1 MRIGRTPADHS
12 PSSICDVWD
21 GVVGL
26 AACLISFGVYA
37 WTTAPSVTLLDSGEF
52 LVAAQHFG
60 VPHPTGYPLWTF
72 LAWLFSLLPLGNDA
86 WEINLLSGVLGAL
99 AVGLT
104 AGLSRSSLR
113 WLFPDLHQ
121 KLPGLITLSSLS
133 AALLFAFSFS
143 MWSQAVITEVYTLHA
158 LLVAGFLT
166 ALYAWIRKPLSEG
179 RLGITFFLLT
189 LAFSN
194 HQLTI
199 CLIPLPLA
207 AILLIRREIFWDV
220 VLAGLFTA
228 AGFYLLMGKLSG
240 DAMVWKAT
248 VRFAIFTGVVLLVF
262 LPRRKLR
269 GPRYFVILPAAV
281 VAGLLPYGYLPLAS
295 STNPPMNWGYTREP
309 TGLFH
314 TFNRSQYPGPLTEQS
329 LRVVGRLM
337 GVPAKSDFAPA
348 PIRDRHA
355 PPERSQMEL
364 LGEWIRFFFL
374 QLLRSFTAAG
384 LAAYLASF
392 SLLFLWRNRPK
403 LAWGILLQCAFL
415 LAALLQPALDK
426 AQTDLSGWWLQMPY
440 HTYTNLLFALLC
452 AAGFVR
458 LLSAL
463 LLRCPAL
470 KPAIWLLPLLS
481 LSPLLTNFS
490 ECSQRGH
497 WFGWMYGHDMLRD
510 LPRGSV
516 LIGGTDPGRF
526 IPTYMIFG
534 ESPQKARH
542 KKDPAFD
549 RRDLFVITQN
559 ALGDPQYMK
568 YLRDQYTSE
577 RPPVTNAFETW
588 LGRKSAYPTDTLIL
602 PDEEQVREAI
612 EEASKPIPPDG
623 RPLESDFSIL
633 PFSAV
638 LHWIWLK
645 NRDWRDFFIEESFP
659 IAWTY
664 DYAIP
669 WGLVYKLAPNKLDQ
683 IPRDAVERD
692 FAFWKD
698 YKNRLLSDPDFL
710 VDIDARR
717 SFSRLRCT
725 TGNIYRHRK
734 MHSEAETAYRE
745 ALELWPCEP
754 GVIHALAQ
762 LLWERGAFD
771 QAAILCDSALAQ
783 DPRNEALQGLM
794 SLVARRREKQEVIEK
809 LTARLTR
816 NPLDRGS
823 LKGLI
828 MLLSSV
834 GESDKANDLLLHG
847 YKQFGEDPD
856 FLRFAAAHDVL
867 NGQPLNSL
875 APALQLKEIE
885 PENPANLFILAHA
898 WYFHTNY
905 PEFFKTM
912 QEAIRLGG
920 IPVRE
925 MFQSDPLFAPI
936 REHEE
941 FRRKDLPTP

>member
-1 MRIGRTPADHS
+1 
-12 PSSICDVWD
+12 
-21 GVVGL
+21 
-26 AACLISFGVYA
+26 
-37 WTTAPSVTLLDSGEF
+37 
-52 LVAAQHFG
+52 
-60 VPHPTGYPLWTF
+60 
-72 LAWLFSLLPLGNDA
+72 
-86 WEINLLSGVLGAL
+86 
-99 AVGLT
+99 
-104 AGLSRSSLR
+104 
-113 WLFPDLHQ
+113 
-121 KLPGLITLSSLS
+121 
-133 AALLFAFSFS
+133 

-166 ALYAWIRKPLSEG
+166 ALYAWIRKPQSEG

-199 CLIPLPLA
+199 CLIPLPLL

-240 DAMVWKAT
+240 DEMVWKAT
-248 VRFAIFTGVVLLVF
+248 VRFAIFTGVLLLF
-262 LPRRKLR
+262 SLPWRKFRGLR
-269 GPRYFVILPAAV
+269 YYVMLPLAV

-348 PIRDRHA
+348 PIRNRHA
-355 PPERSQMEL
+355 PPERTQMES
-364 LGEWIRFFFL
+364 LGEWIHFFSL
-374 QLLRSFTAAG
+374 QLLRSFTVAG
-384 LAAYLASF
+384 FAAYIASF
-392 SLLFLWRNRPK
+392 SLLFLWRDRPK
-403 LAWGILLQCAFL
+403 FAWGILLQCAFL

-426 AQTDLSGWWLQMPY
+426 AQIDLAGWWLQMPY

-458 LLSAL
+458 LLGTI
-463 LLRCPAL
+463 LLRCPIL
-470 KPAIWLLPLLS
+470 KPTMWLLPFIAIV
-481 LSPLLTNFS
+481 PLLANFN
-490 ECSQRGH
+490 ECSQRER
-497 WFGWMYGHDMLRD
+497 WFGWMYGHDMLQN
-510 LPRGSV
+510 LPKGSV

-534 ESPQKARH
+534 ESSQEARH

-577 RPPVTNAFETW
+577 RPPVANAFETW
-588 LGRKSAYPTDTLIL
+588 LGRKTAYPQDTLTL
-602 PDEEQVREAI
+602 PDEEQVRKAI
-612 EEASKPIPPDG
+612 EEASQPMPPDG
-623 RPLESDFSIL
+623 RPLESNFSIL

-638 LHWIWLK
+638 LHWVWLK
-645 NRDWRDFFIEESFP
+645 NKDWRDFFVEESFP
-659 IAWTY
+659 IVWTY

-669 WGLVYKLAPNKLDQ
+669 WGLVYKLNPTKLDQ
-683 IPRDAVERD
+683 IPREAVERD

-698 YKNRLLSDPDFL
+698 YKARLLSDPRFL
-710 VDIDARR
+710 SDVDARR
-717 SFSRLRCT
+717 SFSHLRYT

-734 MHSEAETAYRE
+734 MNSEAEAAYRE
-745 ALELWPCEP
+745 AFELCPFEP
-754 GVIHALAQ
+754 SVIHSLVQ
-762 LLWERGAFD
+762 LLWEKGDFD
-771 QAAILCDSALAQ
+771 QAAILCNSALAQ
-783 DPRNEALQGLM
+783 DPHNEALQGLM
-794 SLVARRREKQEVIEK
+794 SLVAKRQEKQDAIEK
-809 LTARLTR
+809 LTARVAR
-816 NPLDRGS
+816 NPMDRGS

-834 GESDKANDLLLHG
+834 GESNKANEYLLHG
-847 YKQFGEDPD
+847 YQHFGADPD

-867 NGQPLNSL
+867 NDQPLNSL
-875 APALQLKEIE
+875 APALQLEKIE
-885 PENPANLFILAHA
+885 PKNPVNLFILAHA

-912 QEAIRLGG
+912 HEAIRLGG
-920 IPVRE
+920 IPLRE

-941 FRRKDLPTP
+941 FRKKDLSVP